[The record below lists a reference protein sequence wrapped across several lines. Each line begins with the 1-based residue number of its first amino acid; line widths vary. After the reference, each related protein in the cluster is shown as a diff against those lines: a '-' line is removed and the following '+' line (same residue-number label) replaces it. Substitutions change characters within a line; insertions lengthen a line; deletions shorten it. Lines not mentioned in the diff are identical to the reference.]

1 MDDINKMRE
10 KADEFENL
18 VDALG
23 KVSDNYTVVFTKSID
38 NFKKADKK
46 KNKIIIGVLIC
57 LGISII
63 ANFFLAMYTIN
74 LVQEYQVVETYET
87 YDTHTDDYDVQQN
100 AEGNGNNYNNIN
112 GSQDITDGER
122 E

>member
-38 NFKKADKK
+38 NFKKTDKK
-46 KNKIIIGVLIC
+46 KNKIIIGILIC

-74 LVQEYQVVETYET
+74 LVQEYQVVETYDT
-87 YDTHTDDYDVQQN
+87 YDTNDYDIQQH
-100 AEGNGNNYNNIN
+100 AEGNGANYNNIN
-112 GSQDITDGER
+112 GSQNINDKER

>member
-46 KNKIIIGVLIC
+46 KNKIIIGILIC

-74 LVQEYQVVETYET
+74 LVQEYQVVETYDT
-87 YDTHTDDYDVQQN
+87 YDYDVQQN
-100 AEGNGNNYNNIN
+100 ADNNSDNYSNIGGEQNIN
-112 GSQDITDGER
+112 DKESE
-122 E
+122 

>member
-74 LVQEYQVVETYET
+74 LVQEYQVVETCET

-112 GSQDITDGER
+112 GSQDITDGES

>member
-46 KNKIIIGVLIC
+46 KNKIIIGILIC

-74 LVQEYQVVETYET
+74 LAQEYQVVETYDT
-87 YDTHTDDYDVQQN
+87 YTDDYDVQQN
-100 AEGNGNNYNNIN
+100 AEGNGDNYNNIN
-112 GSQDITDGER
+112 GSQEINDGER

>member
-46 KNKIIIGVLIC
+46 KNKIIIGILIC

-74 LVQEYQVVETYET
+74 LVQEYQVVETYDT
-87 YDTHTDDYDVQQN
+87 YDYDVQQN
-100 AEGNGNNYNNIN
+100 AEGNGDNYNNIN
-112 GSQDITDGER
+112 GSQEINDGER